1 VGCLQPTS
9 ARGQFRWGREP
20 LPSAFAN
27 AGTCIVATDAPADV
41 IRNSLEISR
50 VEEVGVHTTE
60 FHPCSNI
67 DTIELPNLCLFGKSD
82 IELVVREPAEDG
94 RNVEPSNLWP
104 GAMPIDECFDLPPYN
119 APIYS
124 SKLHTI

>member
-1 VGCLQPTS
+1 VNYIPPDLRDFDLC
-9 ARGQFRWGREP
+9 
-20 LPSAFAN
+20 PSASRRRGLDF
-27 AGTCIVATDAPADV
+27 

-50 VEEVGVHTTE
+50 VEEVGVHTTVS
-60 FHPCSNI
+60 HPCSNI
-67 DTIELPNLCLFGKSD
+67 DTIELPNLCMFGKSD

-124 SKLHTI
+124 SKLHPIQQHEPGRS

>member
-1 VGCLQPTS
+1 MNYIPPTCVTS
-9 ARGQFRWGREP
+9 IYVRQHRCGMVST
-20 LPSAFAN
+20 LY
-27 AGTCIVATDAPADV
+27 
-41 IRNSLEISR
+41 EISR
-50 VEEVGVHTTE
+50 VEEVGVHTTD

-82 IELVVREPAEDG
+82 IELVVREPAEEG
-94 RNVEPSNLWP
+94 QNVEPSNLWP